1 MKYSPFA
8 DEPVADT
15 SIPVSPAQGGINGD
29 QQQQPIEGGGKR
41 HPVALVFHFLFKSIA
56 IGFYIL
62 GGIFNIG
69 FVLSF
74 IIITLC
80 SAFDF
85 WTVKNVTG
93 RLLVGLRWWNEIK
106 DDGSNQ
112 WFFESVQ
119 NKSQIN
125 QRESFLFWVATLV
138 TPGLWALFC
147 LFSVFRLKLVWLI
160 VNVVCIALSGANLVG
175 YIKCAKDARKKVKG
189 MAQSYIVGTIV
200 NQAINKV

>member
-8 DEPVADT
+8 DEPAADT
-15 SIPVSPAQGGINGD
+15 SIPVSPAATGINGEQP
-29 QQQQPIEGGGKR
+29 QQVEGGGQK

-56 IGFYIL
+56 LGLYIL
-62 GGIFNIG
+62 GGLFEIN

-80 SAFDF
+80 AAFDF

-106 DDGSNQ
+106 DDGTNQ

-125 QRESFLFWVATLV
+125 SHESLLFWVATLV
-138 TPGLWALFC
+138 TPALWALFS
-147 LFSVFRLKLVWLI
+147 LFLIFRLKLVWLI
-160 VNVVCIALSGANLVG
+160 VNLVCIALSGANLVG